1 MLVDMHLHEKTF
13 SSDAKHELKEIVE
26 VAKARG
32 LDAICITDHDSMG
45 LKDFAE
51 QYSKKIN
58 FPIFVG
64 VEFFSLQGDITAF
77 GIDSIPE
84 ERVDAQTFIDYVLQ
98 QGGVCFSCHPFRN
111 NNRGLEENLKSVKGL
126 TGIEV
131 LNGST
136 SQAANKMA
144 FEYCTELQL
153 MPIGASDAH
162 DLEQVGKYATWI
174 PNMVCNLNDFV
185 TEIKKGISKPAVW
198 GENGYT
204 ALDCL
209 E

>member
-1 MLVDMHLHEKTF
+1 MLVDMHLHEKTY
-13 SSDAKHELKEIVE
+13 SLDSMQELKEMVK
-26 VAKARG
+26 VAKTRG

-51 QYSKKIN
+51 QYSKEIG

-77 GIDSIPE
+77 GIDAIPSD
-84 ERVDAQTFIDYVLQ
+84 RINAQAFIDYVLKR
-98 QGGVCFSCHPFRN
+98 GGVCFACHPFRN
-111 NNRGLEENLKSVKGL
+111 NNRGLREKLKLVKGL

-136 SQAANKMA
+136 PYHDNNLA
-144 FEYCTELQL
+144 FEYCKELQL

-162 DLEQVGKYATWI
+162 DLNQLGKYATWL
-174 PNMVCNLNDFV
+174 PNDVYTLKDFV
-185 TEIKKGISKPAVW
+185 KEIKKGISKPAIL
-198 GENGYT
+198 GDNGYMIV
-204 ALDCL
+204 DSI
-209 E
+209 